1 MYTCK
6 ICDKKFDKR
15 YSYIGHCSSHNRGTS
30 YKEKRKSKKIEDQKN
45 KICEYCKKTFDN
57 GFKLGGH
64 KTNCKKNPEFKKNEL
79 IRKDKISK
87 ISKGKKLSED
97 HKIKISESRK
107 KYLNDNPG
115 KIPYLLNHSSK
126 ESYPEKIFRE
136 QLEIRNIK
144 GWIQE
149 YPIRRYSL
157 DFAFLEKMIDVE
169 IDGGTHYIEEV
180 AKKDIERDLTL
191 ESMGWKIIRIEAK
204 NIKKDIDSVM
214 NLIMKELDSV
224 A

>member
-1 MYTCK
+1 MYVCK

-15 YSYIGHCSSHNRGTS
+15 YSYIGHCSSHNRGES
-30 YKEKRKSKKIEDQKN
+30 YAEKRKSKKIEPQKI
-45 KICEYCKKTFDN
+45 KICEYCKEIFDN

-64 KTNCKKNPEFKKNEL
+64 KVNCKKNPEFEKNKLIKKKKL
-79 IRKDKISK
+79 SK
-87 ISKGKKLSED
+87 ISKGKKLKDD

-126 ESYPEKIFRE
+126 EIYPEKIFRE
-136 QLEIRNIK
+136 QLENKEIK

-149 YPIRRYSL
+149 YPIKRYSL
-157 DFAFLEKMIDVE
+157 DFAFLEKKIDIE
-169 IDGGTHYIEEV
+169 IDGETHNISSV
-180 AKKDIERDLTL
+180 AIKDTERDITL
-191 ESMGWKIIRIEAK
+191 SKMGWKIIRIKA
-204 NIKKDIDSVM
+204 KDIRNNIVLVM
-214 NLIMKELDSV
+214 DFIMKELDSV